1 MFRDYY
7 IKMILWY
14 LTAQIT
20 AALIFRRGSINDVS
34 IDFINAENFLKVSLY
49 LLVNWSIYML
59 ELTKVAG
66 VVVNNICTF
75 ARLEEMSEFDHD
87 LRQKLTSEKVDRQGE
102 YIYNAIK
109 HAHAGQ
115 NGPTMEFLYDF
126 LYRGDF
132 QLSRTVGPKIVQ
144 ALPAIFQA
152 AVHQE
157 LVPGYLRFSDSFGM
171 STIKL
176 FGIISY
182 SFNHNFSIVSD
193 ILSVSTSWFYNLL
206 FSTQGLINRVF
217 ADEGDNVSLGS
228 KTDTKKVAPAKAPSA
243 KKPPTEAA
251 PATKN
256 AQKTTEESSKNT
268 QSGTGKQKSK
278 K

>member
-1 MFRDYY
+1 
-7 IKMILWY
+7 
-14 LTAQIT
+14 
-20 AALIFRRGSINDVS
+20 
-34 IDFINAENFLKVSLY
+34 
-49 LLVNWSIYML
+49 
-59 ELTKVAG
+59 
-66 VVVNNICTF
+66 
-75 ARLEEMSEFDHD
+75 
-87 LRQKLTSEKVDRQGE
+87 
-102 YIYNAIK
+102 
-109 HAHAGQ
+109 
-115 NGPTMEFLYDF
+115 
-126 LYRGDF
+126 
-132 QLSRTVGPKIVQ
+132 
-144 ALPAIFQA
+144 
-152 AVHQE
+152 
-157 LVPGYLRFSDSFGM
+157 M
-171 STIKL
+171 STIRL

-182 SFNHNFSIVSD
+182 SFSHNFSIVSD

-217 ADEGDNVSLGS
+217 ADEGDNVSSGS